1 MTGRGFFARVAAL
14 ILCVV
19 LLCSVTISS
28 FASQEADLDSAA
40 VVQEDEDPALE
51 TQEQDQSQSEDDPD
65 ETEQEPDDGSS
76 APEATP
82 EADTDSDQESSGE
95 LAEDVSEASEEI
107 LASNEL
113 ALADEDSNTTTT
125 ALISSDAAGG
135 RQLVIESYLT
145 SDPDT
150 QETIRPCD
158 IIFVLDQSKWM
169 NTETDYG
176 AQRAAIIQEIKALLN
191 DLAQPTT
198 GGEHRVA
205 IVGYGRLNMPAS
217 TDTYNASIYP
227 GVQAS
232 GSNISLNTGYYTAGG
247 FLSQNGWSDISQ
259 SEMSGSGLPQ
269 MADSYQAAMTYSTA
283 FMTLDE
289 ADNVLNEGTMLAWYA
304 GAARMD
310 AGLTIAEQL
319 AAIAEAQD
327 TNNDRDL
334 IVCLMTSSLPI
345 QNTAYNNLST
355 IRTAAVMVAS
365 TTLKNEGATIFAYGD
380 YHASGKTMSGEVQ
393 DTEENFDSTMEQV
406 CSDASYYFSFSD
418 YSSVTDALN
427 AMMTQIVLVAA
438 DDAEQKQTVQ
448 TQEFTSD
455 SWDEPITWQDI
466 LDYYGSSAQSVIAST
481 MAQVAYYYFTGY
493 DDDGNPTFADEPY
506 ITLSVPLSDLVSAD
520 GITYDATL
528 IPLPNLDSGAS
539 SLYGN
544 KVSITIASPVTV
556 TYQWASSGPGYAPSD
571 VALPDKDVVVLGTA
585 HTPAALE
592 TKDVH
597 YSFAGWYTDA
607 ACTTEY
613 TGTSAITG
621 NMTLY
626 GKWDKYV
633 LVEYYWNSWEGDY
646 TTPDDEDKIAYG
658 ETPHDFTPHGPEGYT
673 FAGWYLDKEYTQPY
687 EPGPLTEDI
696 ALYAKWTEPEPVTY
710 HVTYDGNGAEG
721 DDPPVDE
728 TAYLSGDTVTVA
740 PAMTWEG
747 YVFVQWNTAQDGTGA
762 LYAPD
767 DTFSITQDT
776 TLYAQWEAEPEATE
790 PPQETPPANDFPVA
804 TGVENLHPG
813 LYAMLT
819 ASALLLGAAFLW
831 GRQRRHPKKK

>member
-1 MTGRGFFARVAAL
+1 MSA
-14 ILCVV
+14 
-19 LLCSVTISS
+19 S
-28 FASQEADLDSAA
+28 FQ
-40 VVQEDEDPALE
+40 
-51 TQEQDQSQSEDDPD
+51 
-65 ETEQEPDDGSS
+65 
-76 APEATP
+76 AT
-82 EADTDSDQESSGE
+82 
-95 LAEDVSEASEEI
+95 
-107 LASNEL
+107 
-113 ALADEDSNTTTT
+113 
-125 ALISSDAAGG
+125 
-135 RQLVIESYLT
+135 
-145 SDPDT
+145 
-150 QETIRPCD
+150 
-158 IIFVLDQSKWM
+158 
-169 NTETDYG
+169 
-176 AQRAAIIQEIKALLN
+176 
-191 DLAQPTT
+191 
-198 GGEHRVA
+198 
-205 IVGYGRLNMPAS
+205 
-217 TDTYNASIYP
+217 
-227 GVQAS
+227 
-232 GSNISLNTGYYTAGG
+232 
-247 FLSQNGWSDISQ
+247 
-259 SEMSGSGLPQ
+259 
-269 MADSYQAAMTYSTA
+269 MTYDNA
-283 FMTLDE
+283 FMTLAE
-289 ADNVLNEGTMLAWYA
+289 ADNVLNEDTMLAWYA

-319 AAIAEAQD
+319 AAIAEEHDA
-327 TNNDRDL
+327 NNERDL
-334 IVCLMTSSLPI
+334 IVCLLTSSLPI
-345 QNTAYNNLST
+345 QNTAYKDLST
-355 IRTAAVMVAS
+355 IRTAAVITAS
-365 TTLKNEGATIFAYGD
+365 TTLKSEGATIFAYGD
-380 YHASGKTMSGEVQ
+380 YHASGKTMSGDVQ
-393 DTEENFDSTMEQV
+393 DTEENFDSAMEAV
-406 CSDASYYFSFSD
+406 CTEPTYYFSYSD
-418 YSSVTDALN
+418 YNSVTEALN
-427 AMMTQIVLVAA
+427 AMITQIVLVAA
-438 DDAEQKQTVQ
+438 DDAEQEQTVQ
-448 TQEFTSD
+448 AQEFALDGSD
-455 SWDEPITWQDI
+455 TITWQAI
-466 LDYYGSSAQSVIAST
+466 LESYGSSAQSVIKST

-493 DDDGNPTFADEPY
+493 DDDGNPTFADTPY
-506 ITLSVPLSDLVSAD
+506 ITLSVPLSDLVSDD
-520 GITYDATL
+520 GVTYDATL
-528 IPLPNLDSGAS
+528 IPLSTLDSQSGVM
-539 SLYGN
+539 YGN

-556 TYQWASSGPGYAPSD
+556 TYQWASSAPSD
-571 VALPDKDVVVLGTA
+571 AALPGKEVVVLGTA

-607 ACTTEY
+607 ACTMKY
-613 TGTSAITG
+613 TGTDAITG